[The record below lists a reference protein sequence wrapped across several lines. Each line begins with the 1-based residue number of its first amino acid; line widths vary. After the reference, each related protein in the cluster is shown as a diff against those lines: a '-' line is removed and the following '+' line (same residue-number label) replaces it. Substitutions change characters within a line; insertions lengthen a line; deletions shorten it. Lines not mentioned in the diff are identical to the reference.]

1 MSDTFEFKNLSAA
14 EAMESPSDTTT
25 VLALDGGQVKQIPAG
40 KFGGGSFLVTLTIDE
55 SFTVTAA
62 DKTYAEMIAAIEG
75 GAIPVAAIHLSALG
89 GVFYGSLCLNS
100 AGEGL
105 MFMVFLGGAV
115 IMAMCSQADE
125 WMLQMPE

>member
-1 MSDTFEFKNLSAA
+1 MSDTFEFKNLNAA

-25 VLALDGGQVKQIPAG
+25 ILALDGGQVKQIPAG

-55 SFTVTAA
+55 PFTVTAA

-75 GAIPVAAIHLSALG
+75 GAIPVAVIPLSAMG
-89 GVFYGSLCLNS
+89 GVFYGSLAVN
-100 AGEGL
+100 AGEVGL
-105 MFMVFLGGAV
+105 MFIVFMGGAEIV
-115 IMAMCSQADE
+115 ATCSMTDE